1 MAKMRETHSQKSIS
15 TLFYFISLLFFAAT
29 SQKNQEDEEEQRIL
43 LKLKQEFGN
52 PPALQ
57 SWNPSSNPSHCTNWS
72 GITCNTNNSVTKI
85 SLHDMNITEKVPN
98 FICDLKNLTQID
110 LSYNFIPGGFPVSV
124 LNCSKLEYL
133 DLSMNYFVGVIP
145 NEIDSVSNLK
155 VLILSANNFS
165 GDIPPSIGNFEFLE
179 NLSLTMNQFNGIF
192 PVEIGKLSNLEVLEM
207 PYNRFVPSK
216 IPDEFSKLVKLKTFW
231 MQEANLVGEI
241 PEWIVNFTSLDLL
254 NLASNNL
261 SGKIPESLFLL
272 KNLTYVNLS
281 YNKLSG
287 EIPKEIECLGMAG
300 IDLSINELTGSIP
313 EGFGKWKN
321 LASLDMYRNRLS
333 GEIPASIGLLP
344 LLTDIRLFE
353 NNLTGELPEGLGLH
367 SKLRFLE
374 VSENRL
380 SGKLPENLCFG
391 GVFEGISA
399 FSNNFTG
406 ELPKTFA
413 ECPRLI
419 DVMLHKNMLA
429 GDIPASFWLP
439 VNLSIVRLY
448 DNLFSGELPDKLCSS
463 LMRLEIENNRFTGR
477 IPLDIAGSAQLVVF
491 NGSNNLFT
499 GEIPM
504 GLTALSQL
512 NDLALDGN
520 DISGSIPLDIVS
532 WKSLDT
538 LTLSR
543 NRISGVL
550 PPKIGSLPDLNKL
563 DLSENQIS
571 GSIPFE
577 IGNLKL
583 SFLNLSSNLLTGKIP
598 SQIENLGLDSFLN
611 NSGLCSNSKML
622 NLISCDSGSQTS
634 RKLSPK
640 FIALIVVVVVVMI
653 LLAVILVL
661 VAIRSRYK
669 RKEGDDEEDSVT
681 WKVIKFQRLVDFTE
695 SEILSGLTKS
705 NLIGRGGCG
714 EIYKVSVNH
723 PYKSVAV
730 KKISSKGK
738 LDSKHATQF
747 QAEVEI
753 LGSIKHN
760 NIVKLMGYMSSKYTK
775 LLVYEYMENGS
786 LDQWLHQR
794 NNGVSNLNE
803 RRTLDWQKRLNIAVG
818 VAQGLSY
825 IHHNCS
831 PPIIHRDVKSS
842 NILLDSDFKAKVADF
857 GLAKM
862 IVQPGSFSASIV
874 AGSFGYIAPEY
885 GRTLKVNEKVDVYSF
900 GVILLELVTGREANK
915 GDEDRSLAEWAA
927 DRFLKTSVDAL
938 LDEEVKEGCNLEEM
952 TSVFKLGLM
961 CTSALPSSRPSMSDA
976 LQYLVSLCTSQ
987 EVYEKKALVSA
998 DNDVAPLLLS
1008 SHSAD
1013 FLSTYKGGRSKKRMS
1028 DVVHSA
1034 EEV

>member
-1 MAKMRETHSQKSIS
+1 MAKMRKTHSQKPIS
-15 TLFYFISLLFFAAT
+15 SLLFFLCILFLTAK

-43 LKLKQEFGN
+43 LELKQEFGN
-52 PPALQ
+52 PSSLQ
-57 SWNPSSNPSHCTNWS
+57 SWNPSSNPLHCTNWS

-85 SLHDMNITEKVPN
+85 SLFNMSITEKVPT
-98 FICDLKNLTQID
+98 FICDLKNLTEID
-110 LSYNFIPGGFPVSV
+110 LSSNNIPGGFPVSV
-124 LNCSKLEYL
+124 LNCSKLESL
-133 DLSMNYFVGVIP
+133 DLSLNYFVGVIP
-145 NEIDSVSNLK
+145 NVIDKVSSLKALNLGG
-155 VLILSANNFS
+155 NNFS
-165 GDIPPSIGNFEFLE
+165 GDIPSSIGNLE
-179 NLSLTMNQFNGIF
+179 LLESLSLWKN
-192 PVEIGKLSNLEVLEM
+192 P
-207 PYNRFVPSK
+207 FVPSK

-231 MQEANLVGEI
+231 MEEVNLVGEI
-241 PEWIVNFTSLDLL
+241 PEWIVNFTTLDLL

-261 SGKIPESLFLL
+261 SGKIPKSLFSL
-272 KNLTYVNLS
+272 KNLTYVKLFQ
-281 YNKLSG
+281 NKLSG
-287 EIPKEIECLGMAG
+287 EIPKEIECLGMEG
-300 IDLSINELTGSIP
+300 IDLSMNELTGSIP
-313 EGFGKWKN
+313 GGFGKWKN
-321 LASLDMYRNRLS
+321 LTNLVMYWNQLT
-333 GEIPASIGLLP
+333 GEIPKSIGLLP
-344 LLTDIRLFE
+344 LLTDIRLFG
-353 NNLTGELPEGLGLH
+353 NDLTGELPEELGLH
-367 SKLRFLE
+367 SKLLYLE
-374 VSENRL
+374 VDGNRL

-391 GVFEGISA
+391 GEFYGISA
-399 FSNNFTG
+399 FSNSFTG

-413 ECPRLI
+413 ECPSLTY
-419 DVMLHKNMLA
+419 VMLYKNML
-429 GDIPASFWLP
+429 GGEIPASFWLR
-439 VNLSIVRLY
+439 VNLSYVQIH
-448 DNLFSGELPDKLCSS
+448 DNMFSGELPHKLSSS
-463 LMRLEIENNRFTGR
+463 LQRLEIENNRFTGR
-477 IPLDIAGSAQLVVF
+477 IPLDIASSAQLVVF
-491 NGSNNLFT
+491 DGSNNLFT
-499 GEIPM
+499 GKIPM

-512 NDLALDGN
+512 TSLALDGN
-520 DISGSIPLDIVS
+520 EISGSIPFDIIS
-532 WKSLDT
+532 WKSLNT

-550 PPKIGSLPDLNKL
+550 PQKIGSLPNLNKL

-598 SQIENLGLDSFLN
+598 SQIEYLGLNSFLY

-622 NLISCDSGSQTS
+622 NLMSCDSLSGSRTS

-640 FIALIVVVVVVMI
+640 FIALIVVIGVVMI
-653 LLAVILVL
+653 LLAVIMVL
-661 VAIRSRYK
+661 VAIRSIHK
-669 RKEGDDEEDSVT
+669 RKEDDEEDSVT

-695 SEILSGLTKS
+695 SQILSGLTKS
-705 NLIGRGGCG
+705 NLIGSGGCG
-714 EIYKVSVNH
+714 EVYKVSINH
-723 PYKSVAV
+723 PDKSVAV

-857 GLAKM
+857 GLAK
-862 IVQPGSFSASIV
+862 IVQSGSYSASIV

-927 DRFLKTSVDAL
+927 DRFLKASVDVL

-961 CTSALPSSRPSMSDA
+961 CTSALPSSRPSMSEA
-976 LQYLVSLCTSQ
+976 LQYLVRQCSSQ
-987 EVYEKKALVSA
+987 EIYEKKASVTA